1 MVYIYIL
8 YIIIYVYIYIPLR
21 SIMLNLFT
29 IIITYYICCSLR
41 LTMSIIIYWWSFCSH
56 SSYRRS
62 FTSGCRWGAAGGMLI
77 GAERCGWVNHGLI
90 DDARCSTDFRP
101 CAFLRHGLR
110 VGTVMSLEFLQ
121 EAKMSPVPCASVDS
135 HGEHLI
141 MQGVMVVNC
150 EKAASKQVATQA
162 SCVRW
167 SFLRWQEAFD
177 RSSCNVTVSYGKWPS
192 WPSYTVCTY
201 I

>member
-1 MVYIYIL
+1 
-8 YIIIYVYIYIPLR
+8 
-21 SIMLNLFT
+21 
-29 IIITYYICCSLR
+29 
-41 LTMSIIIYWWSFCSH
+41 MSIILYWWSFCSH
-56 SSYRRS
+56 GSYRRS

-77 GAERCGWVNHGLI
+77 GAEWCGWVNHGLI

-110 VGTVMSLEFLQ
+110 VGTGMSLEFLQ
-121 EAKMSPVPCASVDS
+121 EAKMSPVPCARVDSHGEHHPCARVDS

-141 MQGVMVVNC
+141 TQGIMVVNC

-177 RSSCNVTVSYGKWPS
+177 RSFNS
-192 WPSYTVCTY
+192 
-201 I
+201 